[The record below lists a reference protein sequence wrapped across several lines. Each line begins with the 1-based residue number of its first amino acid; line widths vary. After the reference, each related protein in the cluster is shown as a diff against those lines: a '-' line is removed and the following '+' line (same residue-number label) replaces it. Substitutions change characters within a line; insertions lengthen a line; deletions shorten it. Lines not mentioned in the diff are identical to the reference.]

1 MITASTARISNIFA
15 ADMAKIY
22 ALAERSRLLLCR
34 NRPLSIFQSCYGMEG
49 PTSAS
54 WAFLDFTCYAEYAAG
69 RSTCSRFSSRRLA
82 SASSIA
88 SSSTNRDSQFGVPS
102 SD

>member
-34 NRPLSIFQSCYGMEG
+34 NRSLSIFQSCYGMES
-49 PTSAS
+49 PTGAS

-69 RSTCSRFSSRRLA
+69 ESTCSRFSRRRLA
-82 SASSIA
+82 HASSIA
-88 SSSTNRDSQFGVPS
+88 RSSVKRD
-102 SD
+102 